1 MAKTTTLSF
10 KDLRMYTK
18 EDVFPTFQ
26 HSQRKEHHYEFK
38 KKKGKSQMR
47 KVLTS
52 RKTSGLCDQ

>member
-38 KKKGKSQMR
+38 KKKRKKSNE
-47 KVLTS
+47 KGIN
-52 RKTSGLCDQ
+52 K